1 MYLYRYLLGDQLR
14 SESSVEAYIRAL
26 RAGCRCVE
34 CKLMCL
40 YITIGVAC
48 VYGVTHAYA
57 HIYTT
62 RVCMHGHA
70 CTQAYTHRHTHMH
83 TPAEY
88 KNIYK
93 NTHNTYIQAYV
104 LTCNAHAYVY
114 CMVLIKC
121 CYSGLLGW

>member
-48 VYGVTHAYA
+48 VYDVTHAYA
-57 HIYTT
+57 HIYTIH
-62 RVCMHGHA
+62 VYMHGHA
-70 CTQAYTHRHTHMH
+70 CTQAYTHRH

-104 LTCNAHAYVY
+104 LTCNTHTYIRTYTAWY
-114 CMVLIKC
+114 
-121 CYSGLLGW
+121 